1 MTPGKIFYSV
11 YSETELDVG
20 AASVTPRS
28 GLARQRLKS
37 AALARDLLSRMLAD
51 IWGIAPE
58 NVKIRSERSGRPYV
72 EPVLPQP
79 SPFISISHSRGWIA
93 CAATEIGPLGIDIER
108 QRPGRDHAGIAAM
121 AFGPREVARTCNSG
135 IGAFYRIWTLREAIA
150 KARGQGLALAAD
162 GLDRV
167 HEGPEVGQW
176 FATLDQAVWS
186 LSHNLIDEDTSFATA
201 VVLPEPCQTVRL
213 ERWGAEWP

>member
-11 YSETELDVG
+11 LSAAELDVG
-20 AASVTPRS
+20 DTSVTPRS

-37 AALARDLLSRMLAD
+37 TVLARNLLSRMLVD
-51 IWGIAPE
+51 IWGMAPE
-58 NVKIRSERSGRPYV
+58 KVTIRSERSGRPYV
-72 EPVLPQP
+72 EPVSSQP
-79 SPFISISHSRGWIA
+79 PPFISISHSRGWIA

-121 AFGPREVARTCNSG
+121 AFGPREVARTSNSG
-135 IGAFYRIWTLREAIA
+135 IGAFYRIWTLREAIS

-176 FATLDQAVWS
+176 FATLDHAAWS
-186 LSHNLIDEDTSFATA
+186 LSHDLIDEDTSFATA
-201 VVLPEPCQTVRL
+201 VILREPCQAVGL
-213 ERWGAEWP
+213 ERWIAEWP